1 MPLYEFQC
9 KKCDL
14 VFEDLVSSN
23 TQTAACPKCS
33 GKGKRILSACCSHT
47 AGGSSA
53 SSSSSHSHKSGG
65 GCGGCHGGN
74 CGSCH

>member
-14 VFEDLVSSN
+14 VFEDLVSSS
-23 TQTAACPKCS
+23 TKTADCPKCS
-33 GKGKRILSACCSHT
+33 GKGKRILSACCSHVEG
-47 AGGSSA
+47 GGSSA
-53 SSSSSHSHKSGG
+53 SSGHSHGSGG